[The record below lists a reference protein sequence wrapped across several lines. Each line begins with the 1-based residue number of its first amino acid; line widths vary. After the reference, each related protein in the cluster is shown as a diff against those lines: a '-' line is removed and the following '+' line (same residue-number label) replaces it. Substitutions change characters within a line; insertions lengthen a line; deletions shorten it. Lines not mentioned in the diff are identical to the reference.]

1 MHATGRRRVMFAE
14 GGPTLREL
22 AEQALSSTDRG
33 YDLLAPKFDLT
44 PFRTPDEVLRV
55 AAEHTRTGG
64 SVDRALDL
72 GCGTGAAMQ
81 WFRPLCAREIVGL
94 DRSGGMLDE
103 ARRRLGES
111 HGARAEFVRGDMLA
125 PPFGAVFDAVT
136 CFGAFGHVLPRDE
149 PRMVRAVRGVLR
161 PGGRFVFA
169 TGDAPPLRSPA
180 LWAARGFNA
189 VMHIRNAL
197 RKPEFV
203 MFYLTFLRERA
214 TTLLEAHGFD
224 VDVRR
229 AIFAPPFHRLC
240 LIIATKR

>member
-1 MHATGRRRVMFAE
+1 MFAA

-22 AEQALSSTDRG
+22 AKQALSSTDRG

-55 AAEHTRTGG
+55 AAEHARTSG
-64 SVDRALDL
+64 SIDRALDL

-81 WFRPLCAREIVGL
+81 WFRPVCARAIVGL
-94 DRSGGMLDE
+94 DRSSGMLEE
-103 ARRRLGES
+103 ARRRLAQTR
-111 HGARAEFVRGDMLA
+111 GARADLVRGDMLA
-125 PPFGAVFDAVT
+125 PPFGAVFDVVT

-149 PRMVRAVRGVLR
+149 PRLVRAVRGVLR

-169 TGDAPPLRSPA
+169 TGDAPPLSSPA
-180 LWAARGFNA
+180 LWAARGFNG
-189 VMHIRNAL
+189 VMHVRNAL
-197 RKPEFV
+197 LKPEFV
-203 MFYLTFLRERA
+203 MYYLTFLRERA
-214 TTLLEAHGFD
+214 TALLEAHHFD

-229 AIFAPPFHRLC
+229 AAFAPPFARLC